1 MESYT
6 PSRIN
11 KPINA
16 PRQCQRSAPWGK
28 TEALLGAMHLTA
40 STILIADEEARRMLY
55 WRTDNDLRPPGQID
69 LPLA

>member
-1 MESYT
+1 M
-6 PSRIN
+6 
-11 KPINA
+11 
-16 PRQCQRSAPWGK
+16 SALGAMGK